1 MTKDLLI
8 RNIPEDMF
16 IQLHM
21 MKKEQNFPS
30 FNAFMLAQLE
40 KICQLDGLNLYD
52 NAFSKSLT
60 EIKEQQNKIL
70 ELLIKNEITILGV
83 SGKQEIVEELTVS
96 WLNRVMIYDETEI
109 DAYFRSSW
117 PLYCYL
123 NSLFR
128 W

>member
-70 ELLIKNEITILGV
+70 ELLIKM
-83 SGKQEIVEELTVS
+83 
-96 WLNRVMIYDETEI
+96 R
-109 DAYFRSSW
+109 
-117 PLYCYL
+117 
-123 NSLFR
+123 
-128 W
+128 

>member
-30 FNAFMLAQLE
+30 FNEFMLAQLE

-52 NAFSKSLT
+52 NTFSKSLT

-96 WLNRVMIYDETEI
+96 WLNRVMKE
-109 DAYFRSSW
+109 
-117 PLYCYL
+117 
-123 NSLFR
+123 
-128 W
+128 

>member
-83 SGKQEIVEELTVS
+83 SGKQKIVEELAVS
-96 WLNRVMIYDETEI
+96 WLNRVMKE
-109 DAYFRSSW
+109 
-117 PLYCYL
+117 
-123 NSLFR
+123 
-128 W
+128 